1 VQQDSKVIKALFAI
15 RKRVGFF
22 FAKMHFKSTFI
33 DNEKFTKMYNKETI
47 TKGYEKD
54 VI

>member
-1 VQQDSKVIKALFAI
+1 
-15 RKRVGFF
+15 
-22 FAKMHFKSTFI
+22 MHFKSTFI

-54 VI
+54 VIQTIIDFLLLWG